1 MEYKSN
7 GHQFFLTVYINYLV
21 IFVWLV
27 SGEKNSVNQ
36 MQTNAP
42 PPKPY

>member
-27 SGEKNSVNQ
+27 SGEKKIV
-36 MQTNAP
+36 
-42 PPKPY
+42 